1 VRTTI
6 MMHHD
11 GGAHTAC
18 SGCRVSIS
26 ERQRRPATAIDHI
39 AVAHHGADRVLLPIY
54 VDDLNPIVG
63 PAGHKLETVRQ
74 ALEDKS
80 GRQVALHVVS
90 TSQRYAPPPGW
101 VQPLW
106 GLN

>member
-1 VRTTI
+1 MAAVRPES
-6 MMHHD
+6 D
-11 GGAHTAC
+11 D
-18 SGCRVSIS
+18 
-26 ERQRRPATAIDHI
+26 ERLRTFVLKCYAATAIDHI
-39 AVAHHGADRVLLPIY
+39 TVVHHGAGRVLLTIY

-90 TSQRYAPPPGW
+90 TRQRYAPPSGW

-106 GLN
+106 ELN

>member
-1 VRTTI
+1 MAAVRPES
-6 MMHHD
+6 D
-11 GGAHTAC
+11 D
-18 SGCRVSIS
+18 
-26 ERQRRPATAIDHI
+26 ERLRAFVVKCYSATAIDHI
-39 AVAHHGADRVLLPIY
+39 AVAHQGASRVLLTIY

-80 GRQVALHVVS
+80 GRQAALHVVS

-101 VQPLW
+101 VRPRW